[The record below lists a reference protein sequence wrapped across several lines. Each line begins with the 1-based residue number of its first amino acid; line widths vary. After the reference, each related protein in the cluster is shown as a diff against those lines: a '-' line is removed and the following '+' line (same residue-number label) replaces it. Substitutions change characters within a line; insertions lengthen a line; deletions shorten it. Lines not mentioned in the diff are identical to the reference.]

1 MATTA
6 GAAATDET
14 GKLIAVIG
22 DEVSHPTYHEEQ
34 SISGDSDGRMF
45 GEMITGY
52 GGGLFACWCWSPK
65 CRGSELLGRQLRYVH

>member
-22 DEVSHPTYHEEQ
+22 DEVSHPIRTMKNNQ
-34 SISGDSDGRMF
+34 SLEILMDVC
-45 GEMITGY
+45 
-52 GGGLFACWCWSPK
+52 LVK
-65 CRGSELLGRQLRYVH
+65 